1 MSRNRTGKILM
12 FGVFSLVL
20 GAAAGAVVWIV
31 VSLANLGIM
40 LLWDLLPK
48 AIGVTAEPGK
58 LGFVIYSL
66 CICIAGGVIIGLWQ
80 RKNGIL
86 PDETEQ
92 VMGRIKRSGS
102 YPYNRIHILV
112 ISALLPIIFGGTI
125 GPEAGLIGVVA
136 AVCCLVGDILKWKGD
151 EVAALAEAGMAA
163 AVGAIFNA
171 PLFGIADNL
180 ESVRGKGKN
189 RKRLVSKKTRIFI
202 YVMGVIGGMAVMM
215 LLSKAF
221 GGGSGLPR
229 FDARHAMGL
238 AQWKWFV
245 PMLVLSVLFGLYY
258 LLMRYMTRSIGG
270 LLEKHRV
277 TSCVIAGVVVAIV
290 TSLAPFTAFS
300 GEEGIS
306 KLMENWQAVSPAV
319 LVAAAVLKLFTVNVC
334 VDLGWR
340 GGSIFPLIFSGVA
353 AGYAFA
359 SLAGMDGAFAV
370 AVFCAGI
377 YSYVNR
383 KPVSVI
389 MILLMC
395 FPVTYI
401 LPIAAAS
408 FAASFIPAPKVLLR
422 SVKTE

>member
-1 MSRNRTGKILM
+1 M
-12 FGVFSLVL
+12 
-20 GAAAGAVVWIV
+20 
-31 VSLANLGIM
+31 
-40 LLWDLLPK
+40 
-48 AIGVTAEPGK
+48 
-58 LGFVIYSL
+58 
-66 CICIAGGVIIGLWQ
+66 
-80 RKNGIL
+80 
-86 PDETEQ
+86 
-92 VMGRIKRSGS
+92 
-102 YPYNRIHILV
+102 

-270 LLEKHRV
+270 LLEKYRV

-290 TSLAPFTAFS
+290 TSLAPFTSFS

-306 KLMENWQAVSPAV
+306 QLMENWQAVSPAV
-319 LVAAAVLKLFTVNVC
+319 LVASCSAEAVYSEC
-334 VDLGWR
+334 VRGSRMERRQHIPADIFRSCGRLCLRISCRHGWR
-340 GGSIFPLIFSGVA
+340 ICRSCVLRGDLFVREQEACFGDNDTADVLPCDVHTADSCGVLCSIVHT
-353 AGYAFA
+353 
-359 SLAGMDGAFAV
+359 GA
-370 AVFCAGI
+370 
-377 YSYVNR
+377 
-383 KPVSVI
+383 
-389 MILLMC
+389 
-395 FPVTYI
+395 
-401 LPIAAAS
+401 
-408 FAASFIPAPKVLLR
+408 
-422 SVKTE
+422 

>member
-1 MSRNRTGKILM
+1 M

-48 AIGVTAEPGK
+48 AIGVTAEPGR

-66 CICIAGGVIIGLWQ
+66 CICIAGGIIIGLWQ

-125 GPEAGLIGVVA
+125 GPEAGLIGVIA
-136 AVCCLVGDILKWKGD
+136 AICCLVGDILKCKGD

-290 TSLAPFTAFS
+290 TSLAPFTSFS

-306 KLMENWQAVSPAV
+306 AHGKLAGGIACGARGSCSAEAVYSECVRGSRMERRQHIPADIFRSCGR
-319 LVAAAVLKLFTVNVC
+319 LCLRISC
-334 VDLGWR
+334 RHGWR
-340 GGSIFPLIFSGVA
+340 ICRSCVLRGDLFVREQEACFGDNDTADVLSCDVHTADSCGVLCSIVHT
-353 AGYAFA
+353 
-359 SLAGMDGAFAV
+359 GA
-370 AVFCAGI
+370 
-377 YSYVNR
+377 
-383 KPVSVI
+383 
-389 MILLMC
+389 
-395 FPVTYI
+395 
-401 LPIAAAS
+401 
-408 FAASFIPAPKVLLR
+408 
-422 SVKTE
+422 

>member
-1 MSRNRTGKILM
+1 M

-125 GPEAGLIGVVA
+125 GPEAGLIGVIA
-136 AVCCLVGDILKWKGD
+136 AICCLVGDILKCKGD

-189 RKRLVSKKTRIFI
+189 RKRLVSKKTRSVHICDGSHRRDGRDDASQQGFWRRQRSAEVRRASCDGTGSVEMVRS
-202 YVMGVIGGMAVMM
+202 YARAQRAVR
-215 LLSKAF
+215 A
-221 GGGSGLPR
+221 
-229 FDARHAMGL
+229 
-238 AQWKWFV
+238 
-245 PMLVLSVLFGLYY
+245 VLSAD
-258 LLMRYMTRSIGG
+258 
-270 LLEKHRV
+270 E
-277 TSCVIAGVVVAIV
+277 
-290 TSLAPFTAFS
+290 
-300 GEEGIS
+300 
-306 KLMENWQAVSPAV
+306 
-319 LVAAAVLKLFTVNVC
+319 
-334 VDLGWR
+334 
-340 GGSIFPLIFSGVA
+340 
-353 AGYAFA
+353 
-359 SLAGMDGAFAV
+359 
-370 AVFCAGI
+370 I
-377 YSYVNR
+377 YD
-383 KPVSVI
+383 
-389 MILLMC
+389 
-395 FPVTYI
+395 
-401 LPIAAAS
+401 
-408 FAASFIPAPKVLLR
+408 
-422 SVKTE
+422 